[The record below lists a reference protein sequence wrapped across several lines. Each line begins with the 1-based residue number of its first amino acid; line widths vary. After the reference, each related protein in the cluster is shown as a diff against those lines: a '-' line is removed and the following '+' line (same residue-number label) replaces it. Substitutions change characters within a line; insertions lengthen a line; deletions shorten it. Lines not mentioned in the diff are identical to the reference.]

1 MGTFRTKR
9 PQQRRARRN
18 GCFRRLWY
26 RETSSSLVHLLNS
39 PCKGVEDSIEFSIA
53 RCGFCGSFSVKL
65 RFRIPKVRG
74 QTEWIPDS
82 SSCITAS
89 YALVDSGFNKQKF
102 PGFRIPQA
110 KFPRISLNEVIL
122 NANIFSQFWM
132 ISMAFQPI
140 RNSEIFWMNKRTLPE
155 SLGFD
160 VMDSPGSVVV
170 TRSLT
175 WSLLPFIDC
184 CLFQHR

>member
-1 MGTFRTKR
+1 MVSVNQRLISLVSHETSPAAKSEEKR
-9 PQQRRARRN
+9 MFSQA
-18 GCFRRLWY
+18 

-39 PCKGVEDSIEFSIA
+39 PCKGVQDSIEFSIVC
-53 RCGFCGSFSVKL
+53 CGFCGSFSVKL

-122 NANIFSQFWM
+122 NDNIFSQF
-132 ISMAFQPI
+132 
-140 RNSEIFWMNKRTLPE
+140 
-155 SLGFD
+155 
-160 VMDSPGSVVV
+160 
-170 TRSLT
+170 
-175 WSLLPFIDC
+175 
-184 CLFQHR
+184 